1 MAAPSYR
8 IVRRPRGAAERT
20 SLTAASQ
27 PVEDPQKTF
36 KSSMGGGKDNW
47 QNAAWDMLDAVG
59 ELRYYVG
66 WRASSCSRVR
76 LVASDIDPDTGL
88 PTGGTENKRVQ
99 EIAKAIAGGPLGQA
113 QLMRRM
119 VECLT
124 VPGEAWVAIIHP
136 PGEDE
141 EWLALSTDE
150 IKTRQNKTFLE
161 RPNGKEYELRKPADS
176 LFRVWNPRPRRAKE
190 ADSPVRATLD
200 PLREIVRTTKTISN
214 ASKSRLIGNGVVFV
228 PQEMSL
234 PSQNQLTP
242 TTPGMPPANGAEE
255 IAPTFEGAS
264 AVGQLQEL
272 LFQVASTAYDDEDS
286 LAALIPMFAAVPGE
300 AVKNVS
306 HLKFD
311 NSVTEI
317 AIKTRN
323 DAIARLAM
331 GLDVTPE
338 RLLGLGSNSNH
349 WSAWQIG
356 DDDVRLH
363 ISPPV
368 ETICQALYA
377 QAMKPL
383 LEGEGIDPTK
393 FILWYDAS
401 ALTADPDLTDEA
413 TAAFDRGAITAEAYR
428 DFLGLGETGYDFSN
442 LEGWQAWAQDRVSHK
457 PELFATFLPL
467 LSALEGEIE
476 APAPAPAVEPPPD
489 EDDPDETTEGEPPD
503 TEDDAPPADSAR
515 SDTAENAVVE
525 VMVSRALELAGK
537 RRRTR
542 ADHAR
547 LRAVPMHE
555 THRYMPPVA
564 DREVDALV
572 KGWDATLAEES
583 LRRMGLDPDR
593 VRQVVRRQLRDELT
607 RQVVDSVAH

>member
-8 IVRRPRGAAERT
+8 IVRRRPASVGRT
-20 SLTAASQ
+20 SLTAASA
-27 PVEDPQKTF
+27 PVEDASKTF
-36 KSSMGGGKDNW
+36 KSSMAGGRDSW
-47 QNAAWDMLDAVG
+47 QNAAWDMLDSVG

-88 PTGGTENKRVQ
+88 PTGNTENKRVQ

-113 QLMRRM
+113 QLIRRM

-124 VPGEAWVAIIHP
+124 VPGETWVAIIHP
-136 PGEDE
+136 PDGE
-141 EWLALSTDE
+141 EWVALSTE
-150 IKTRQNKTFLE
+150 EVKVRNKETIIE
-161 RPNGKEYELRKPADS
+161 RADGSEYTIRKPADS
-176 LFRVWNPRPRRAKE
+176 LFRVWNPKPRRAKL

-242 TTPGMPPANGAEE
+242 TTPGAPVPGPEDLV
-255 IAPTFEGAS
+255 PTFEGNS

-272 LFQVASTAYDDEDS
+272 LFQVAQTAYDDEDS
-286 LAALIPMFAAVPGE
+286 LAALIPMFASVPGE
-300 AVKNVS
+300 AVKNVH

-363 ISPPV
+363 ISPPI
-368 ETICQALYA
+368 ELICQALYA
-377 QAMKPL
+377 QAMSKV
-383 LEGEGIDPTK
+383 LESEGIDPAQ

-401 ALTADPDLTDEA
+401 VLTADPDLTDEA

-428 DFLGLGETGYDFSN
+428 DFLGLGATGYDLSN
-442 LEGWQAWAQDRVSHK
+442 LKGWQDWAKDRVSAK
-457 PELFATFLPL
+457 PELITTLAPL
-467 LSALEGEIE
+467 LGDDVEIA
-476 APAPAPAVEPPPD
+476 APAAPPAVEQGDD
-489 EDDPDETTEGEPPD
+489 EPEEEPVDVEAEPD
-503 TEDDAPPADSAR
+503 TEDDGPPPADTASLAR
-515 SDTAENAVVE
+515 AEDGIVDVF
-525 VMVSRALELAGK
+525 VGRALELAGK

-555 THRYMPPVA
+555 THRYMTPVG
-564 DREVDALV
+564 DRDVEGLV
-572 KGWDATLAEES
+572 KGWDS
-583 LRRMGLDPDR
+583 LLDSSGLLRMGLDPDR
-593 VRQVVRRQLRDELT
+593 VRQAVRRRVTDELT
-607 RQVVDSVAH
+607 RQVVDSVAD